1 MASESRPVSP
11 GRLFLFNSLFVAAKG
26 PMLRSPLLLLAIL
39 PTLAHAMLR
48 IDCHTTYGGETHVH
62 VARPVDSPYRVAPV
76 SIGSYFVFRVVFQDR
91 PADLASVKI
100 YAYADRDEGP
110 VLIQQGTYPWPLPAA
125 RRQGAYG
132 FTGLQ
137 HVYEPMRD
145 GELAYWCE
153 QVKDGGR

>member
-1 MASESRPVSP
+1 
-11 GRLFLFNSLFVAAKG
+11 
-26 PMLRSPLLLLAIL
+26 MLRSPLLLLAIL

-76 SIGSYFVFRVVFQDR
+76 SIGSYFLFRVVFQDR

-153 QVKDGGR
+153 QVKEGGR